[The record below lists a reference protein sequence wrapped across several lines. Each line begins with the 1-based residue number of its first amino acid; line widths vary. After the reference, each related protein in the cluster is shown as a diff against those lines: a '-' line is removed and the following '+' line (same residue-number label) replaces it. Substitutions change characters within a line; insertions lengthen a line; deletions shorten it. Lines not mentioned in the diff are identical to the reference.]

1 MSLKTAFMKN
11 ITLSIPEDLI
21 KQGREY
27 AAKQG
32 TTLNELIRKLL
43 KATVQA
49 DQQTKANQIISEMKK
64 LKSPMKSI
72 QWSREDL
79 YER

>member
-1 MSLKTAFMKN
+1 MKN

-27 AAKQG
+27 AAKHG
-32 TTLNELIRKLL
+32 TTLNGLIRKLL
-43 KATVQA
+43 KSTVQSG
-49 DQQTKANQIISEMKK
+49 QQTKARQVLMEMKK
-64 LKSPMKSI
+64 LKSPLKSI
-72 QWSREDL
+72 NWKREDL

>member
-1 MSLKTAFMKN
+1 MKN

-27 AAKQG
+27 AAKHG

-43 KATVQA
+43 KSTVQSG
-49 DQQTKANQIISEMKK
+49 QETKARQVLMEMKK
-64 LKSPMKSI
+64 LKSPLKSI
-72 QWSREDL
+72 NWKREDL

>member
-1 MSLKTAFMKN
+1 MKN

-27 AAKQG
+27 AAKHG

-43 KATVQA
+43 KSTVQSG
-49 DQQTKANQIISEMKK
+49 QQTKARQVLMEMKK
-64 LKSPMKSI
+64 LKSPLKSI
-72 QWSREDL
+72 NWKREDL